1 MIFHEIYSVYY
12 QTVAKILEVALDH
25 PLKKDEI
32 CKIIEKYAFSESVLS
47 IEPALREQKW
57 QLIRSDG
64 TTVLK
69 NHPSMPLTTIQKRWL
84 KSICQDPRIHLFQDD
99 LKEIDFP
106 EIEPLFTLDDFYIF
120 DQYQD
125 GDDYT
130 DKVYIRNFRMILDA
144 IKNQYPLEI
153 TTYNHKGQ
161 KVSMKILPKYLE
173 YSEKDDKFRVAGFG
187 SRLGGTV
194 NLGRIISCERAEISE
209 NAELIHRIPPR
220 KRRVIFELKDERNAL
235 ERALLHFAHFPKK
248 AERIERNQ
256 YQITIDY
263 DKDDETEMVIRILSF
278 GPMFKVVQPDHFV
291 NLIKERLRKQK
302 SSQLFFHDKKKRKR

>member
-173 YSEKDDKFRVAGFG
+173 YSEKDDKFRVALSVSGETEQT
-187 SRLGGTV
+187 LM
-194 NLGRIISCERAEISE
+194 LAEK
-209 NAELIHRIPPR
+209 L
-220 KRRVIFELKDERNAL
+220 KRRGSSLISITLTI
-235 ERALLHFAHFPKK
+235 K
-248 AERIERNQ
+248 AA
-256 YQITIDY
+256 
-263 DKDDETEMVIRILSF
+263 
-278 GPMFKVVQPDHFV
+278 PKVVKKPV
-291 NLIKERLRKQK
+291 NPGKAKITKLKKE
-302 SSQLFFHDKKKRKR
+302 KKEV

>member
-1 MIFHEIYSVYY
+1 MIFHEIYSAYY
-12 QTVAKILEVALDH
+12 QTVAKILEAALDH

-32 CKIIEKYAFSESVLS
+32 CKIIEEYAFSESVLS

-57 QLIRSDG
+57 QLLKSNG
-64 TTVLK
+64 TTILK
-69 NHPSMPLTTIQKRWL
+69 NDPSMLFTTIQKRWL

-99 LKEIDFP
+99 LTELDFP
-106 EIEPLFTLDDFYIF
+106 EIEPLFTQDDFYIF

-130 DKVYIRNFRMILDA
+130 DDSYIRNFRMILDA
-144 IKNQYPLEI
+144 IKNQYPLKI
-153 TTYNHKGQ
+153 ITYNHKGK

-194 NLGRIISCERAEISE
+194 NLGRIVSCEGTKITE
-209 NAELIHRIPPR
+209 NTKLIHRIPPR
-220 KRRVIFELKDERNAL
+220 KRRVIFELEDERNAL
-235 ERALLHFAHFPKK
+235 ERVLLQFAHFPKK
-248 AERIERNQ
+248 AERIAKNK
-256 YQITIDY
+256 YQITVDY

-278 GPMFKVVQPDHFV
+278 GPMIKVVQPEHFV

-302 SSQLFFHDKKKRKR
+302 SWEQ